1 MKIDL
6 NKQLL
11 ESVLV
16 MGHLIEARDAYT
28 GGHVW
33 RVSEFSHMT
42 AQRLG
47 LSADETFV
55 VGLGGIL
62 HDVGK
67 VSIPDAILGKP
78 GALTPEE
85 YSVVQQHPV
94 IGHDLMERHPMGPMI
109 LDIIG
114 GHHERVDGRGYPDK
128 RRDESISLHTRIV
141 SVADAFDAMTSTRSY
156 RKAMPMG
163 QALDILRSEK
173 DAQFDAKVVEAFAE
187 LAASGALDP
196 IVGNTDYDRSLGA
209 CPVHGET
216 IVIPRSAVD
225 GDTVY
230 CSQCKG
236 KFRLHISGGTFEL
249 EFTNEFQ
256 PDLPPVIEIDR
267 ISEYAAAAPR
277 TISYEAAVAP
287 QMVSLQS

>member
-1 MKIDL
+1 MKVDL

-16 MGHLIEARDAYT
+16 MGHLIEARDPYT

-33 RVSEFSHMT
+33 RVSEFSRMT

-78 GALTPEE
+78 GALTAEE

-94 IGHDLMERHPMGPMI
+94 IGHDLMERHPMGPML

-114 GHHERVDGRGYPDK
+114 GHHERVDGQGYPHNK
-128 RRDESISLHTRIV
+128 GDEGISLHTRIV
-141 SVADAFDAMTSTRSY
+141 SVADAFDAMTSTRPY
-156 RKAMPMG
+156 RKAMPMEK
-163 QALDILRSEK
+163 ALEILRAEK
-173 DAQFDAKVVEAFAE
+173 GTQFDAKVVEAFDG
-187 LAASGALDP
+187 LATSGALHP
-196 IVGNTDYDRSLGA
+196 IIGNTDYDRPLGV

-216 IVIPRSAVD
+216 IVIPRSAMD
-225 GDTVY
+225 GDIVY

-249 EFTNEFQ
+249 EFTNTFQ
-256 PDLPPVIEIDR
+256 PDLPPVMEIDR
-267 ISEYAAAAPR
+267 ISEYVATAPHEVLYEAEAPL
-277 TISYEAAVAP
+277 TISY
-287 QMVSLQS
+287 QG

>member
-16 MGHLIEARDAYT
+16 MGHLIEARDPYT

-33 RVSEFSHMT
+33 RVSEFSRLI
-42 AQRLG
+42 AQRMG
-47 LSADETFV
+47 LSADEVFV

-94 IGHDLMERHPMGPMI
+94 IGHDLMARHPMGPMI
-109 LDIIG
+109 LDVVA
-114 GHHERVDGRGYPDK
+114 GHHERIDGKGYPHK
-128 RRDESISLHTRIV
+128 RGDESLSLHTRIV
-141 SVADAFDAMTSTRSY
+141 SVADAFDAMTSTRPY
-156 RKAMPMG
+156 RKAMPMEK
-163 QALDILRSEK
+163 AMDILQSEK
-173 DAQFDAKVVEAFAE
+173 CAQFDAGVVTAFEE
-187 LAASGALDP
+187 LAASGALRP
-196 IVGNTDYDRSLGA
+196 IIGNTDYARPLGA

-216 IVIPRSAVD
+216 IVVPRGASD
-225 GDTVY
+225 GDIVY

-267 ISEYAAAAPR
+267 ISEYVAAAPKE
-277 TISYEAAVAP
+277 ISTNEFAEAHT
-287 QMVSLQS
+287 L